1 LRSEDPDLTQRALRK
16 RTEYTEKRKA
26 LLPVNFNETP
36 DGFSGV

>member
-16 RTEYTEKRKA
+16 GTEYTEKRKP
-26 LLPVNFNETP
+26 LLSVIFDETP